1 MRVLKFVVNAQKIT
15 QDPNCDFSG
24 IVRGTAGYLEARF
37 SFSTEWG
44 GTVKA
49 AEFRKYL
56 CDEPVSVPII
66 NGECMVPAKVT
77 GGKAWHVKVIGK
89 KGDVIIPTDNC
100 RVEQEG

>member
-44 GTVKA
+44 GTVKV
-49 AEFRKYL
+49 AEFRKYT
-56 CDEPVSVPII
+56 CDSAVSVPII

-89 KGDVIIPTDNC
+89 KGDVIIPTENC